1 MRRGRKS
8 PLASGLLAVLI
19 IVVLTANTTGCV
31 CTADWCATFRD
42 VANPAFESA
51 IISALTGVV
60 GGIFA
65 LLATEDDSAS
75 ASQTAYTGSS
85 STTTTTTP

>member
-8 PLASGLLAVLI
+8 PLASGLLAALI
-19 IVVLTANTTGCV
+19 IVVITANTAGCV

-42 VANPAFESA
+42 TANPAFESG
-51 IISALTGVV
+51 IVSILTGIV

-65 LLATEDDSAS
+65 VLATDQDSAS
-75 ASQTAYTGSS
+75 ASQTSYTGSS
-85 STTTTTTP
+85 GTGTTTTP